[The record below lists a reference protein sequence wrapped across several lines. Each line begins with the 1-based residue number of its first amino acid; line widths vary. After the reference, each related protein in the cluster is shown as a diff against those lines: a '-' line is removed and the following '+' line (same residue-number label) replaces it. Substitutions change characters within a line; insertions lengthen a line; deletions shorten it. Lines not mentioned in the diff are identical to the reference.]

1 MEINMAER
9 DESGIQ
15 RARKI
20 ASQFCIGGKILQA
33 EPYGSGHINDTYAV
47 TATDGNERTR
57 WLFQR
62 INSGVFKNVEALMD
76 NILRATSHI
85 RKKLENKADRNPD
98 REVLTLIPTKE
109 GAPYLQ
115 TEDGEYWRCY
125 IFIDNAASYDIC
137 REPEQAFE
145 AARAFRS
152 FEASLSDLPAELFH
166 ETIPFF
172 HHSPKRFEALEETIT
187 EDPCNR
193 AAGAKP
199 EIAFA
204 TDRKDMTEQVV
215 KLMEKGVIPRR
226 ITHNDTKLNNV
237 LIDNSTGKAACVID
251 LDTIMPGSILYD
263 FGDMVRTSTPT
274 CMEDEPDPDK
284 VDMSMDLFEA
294 LVKGY
299 LEEASFI
306 TKPEIEHLAFSGR
319 LITFTIGIRFLA
331 DYLAGDTYF
340 KIHRPNHNL
349 ERARVQFKLV
359 DLMEK
364 RAEEMEALVLKHW
377 TQ

>member
-1 MEINMAER
+1 MAER
-9 DESGIQ
+9 NKPDIQ
-15 RARKI
+15 NVREI
-20 ASQFCIGGKILQA
+20 ASQFCINGEILEA
-33 EPYGSGHINDTYAV
+33 EPYGSGHINDTYTV
-47 TATDGNERTR
+47 TATSGKEHRR

-62 INSGVFKNVEALMD
+62 INSSVFKNVEALMD
-76 NILRATSHI
+76 NIRRATSHI
-85 RKKLENKADRNPD
+85 RTKLENDKDRNPD

-109 GAPYLQ
+109 GAPYLK
-115 TEDGEYWRCY
+115 TKDGESWRCY
-125 IFIDNAASYDIC
+125 IFIENASSYDVC
-137 REPEQAFE
+137 QTPEQAYE

-152 FEASLSDLPAELFH
+152 FEASLSDLPPEIFH

-172 HHSPKRFEALEETIT
+172 HHSPKRFEALEKAIS

-193 AAGAKP
+193 AAGAKL

-204 TDRKDMTEQVV
+204 SERKDMTGTVV
-215 KLMEKGVIPRR
+215 KLMEKGAIPRR

-263 FGDMVRTSTPT
+263 FGDLVRTSTPT

-294 LVKGY
+294 LAKGY

-306 TKPEIEHLAFSGR
+306 TKPELEHLAFSGR

-331 DYLAGDTYF
+331 DYLAGDSYF

-364 RAEEMEALVLKHW
+364 RAEDMEALVLKHW